1 MTERAKKCYHEH
13 HNLAVE
19 TYLWWCNPDL
29 KWKGKQCFFSDKWF
43 FTPRSCAQ
51 CNMFF
56 VFAQAGTKLPPLP
69 NETAELFKL
78 IDSLQIPTPS
88 KVDAHHIMMDRG
100 LKVYNLLIAKV
111 KELFP
116 SHLVVSR
123 RWRSCIH
130 WVTTAHFWRFVALGS
145 SKFLGLIWGYFRSK
159 DMLQRYLG
167 IIFSFLKIPYLGI
180 FYMINAKIYFAGTEL
195 FLKGYL
201 FQYLTSI
208 HDCKK

>member
-1 MTERAKKCYHEH
+1 MVVQSRLEVEGQ
-13 HNLAVE
+13 AV
-19 TYLWWCNPDL
+19 LL
-29 KWKGKQCFFSDKWF
+29 FGQMV

-100 LKVYNLLIAKV
+100 LKVYNSLIAKV

-123 RWRSCIH
+123 R
-130 WVTTAHFWRFVALGS
+130 
-145 SKFLGLIWGYFRSK
+145 
-159 DMLQRYLG
+159 
-167 IIFSFLKIPYLGI
+167 
-180 FYMINAKIYFAGTEL
+180 
-195 FLKGYL
+195 
-201 FQYLTSI
+201 
-208 HDCKK
+208 